1 MQKISQ
7 NMIYFCSIAMII
19 GVYCRSALGHQ
30 QQNDSEVALLVDEN
44 EKMSNS
50 LLSLTSHFA
59 QVQFR
64 LKQIIE
70 GPEDCKTVRRN

>member
-1 MQKISQ
+1 MSNLQLPQ
-7 NMIYFCSIAMII
+7 FFYCD
-19 GVYCRSALGHQ
+19 YCRCADGLGQHH
-30 QQNDSEVALLVDEN
+30 NETEVALLVDEN

-64 LKQIIE
+64 LKQIVE
-70 GPEDCKTVRRN
+70 GPEDCKMVSFKN